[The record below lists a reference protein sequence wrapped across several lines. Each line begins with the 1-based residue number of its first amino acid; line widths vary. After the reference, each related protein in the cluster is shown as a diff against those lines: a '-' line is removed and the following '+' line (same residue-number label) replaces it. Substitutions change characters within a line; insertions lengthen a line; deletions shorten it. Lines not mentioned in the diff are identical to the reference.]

1 MKKFI
6 LLTAAL
12 LLTAM
17 LTALADPIVTK
28 ENWDDCRDLPYGMV
42 KIEEDAFRDDA
53 TIKSI
58 VIPEGL
64 QSIGA
69 NAFAGCTS
77 LEKIAVLNPDVVL
90 GTNAL
95 GTSSENKVIWGYKG
109 STAEAYAAA
118 YGYTFKRIYLIS
130 EKDADIKQ
138 AILDYAD
145 TLVRAQVSYS
155 SLDCITFTRHCYIN
169 ATWEGSL
176 LKVYIPDSCPR
187 MFNLPAQREATKYQ
201 YVRIDSVA
209 DLQPGDIICW
219 TDDKYWNKA
228 KDPNASEP
236 GDADYMKCSHV
247 GMYVADKFDTKAYDA
262 SHGITGRPGNKVLSG
277 RNATLYYNISAS
289 KVFVESSSSAGG
301 VRYNYFT
308 DYYVR
313 NFLCAWRILL

>member
-12 LLTAM
+12 LLLTMMTASADGVV
-17 LTALADPIVTK
+17 TA
-28 ENWDDCRDLPYGMV
+28 ENWDDFRDLPDNMV
-42 KIEEDAFRDDA
+42 KIEEDAFRDDF
-53 TIKSI
+53 TLTSI

-69 NAFAGCTS
+69 NAFAGCAS

-95 GTSSENKVIWGYKG
+95 GTADENKVIWGYKD

-130 EKDADIKQ
+130 EKEADIKQ
-138 AILDYAD
+138 AVLDYAD
-145 TLVRAQVSYS
+145 TLVRAKVPYGT
-155 SLDCITFTRHCYIN
+155 LDCITFARHCYLS
-169 ATWEGSL
+169 ATWEGSKL
-176 LKVYIPDSCPR
+176 NVVIPDSCPR
-187 MFNLPAQREATKYQ
+187 MYNLPAQREATKYE
-201 YVRIDSVA
+201 YVRIDSVS

-228 KDPNASEP
+228 KDPNAKEP
-236 GDADYMKCSHV
+236 DDPEYMKCSHV
-247 GMYVADKFDTKAYDA
+247 GMYVADRFDTKAYDA
-262 SHGITGRPGNKVLSG
+262 EHGITGRPGNKVLSG
-277 RNATLYYNISAS
+277 RTATLYYNINAS